1 MKTLKKA
8 TALFLSL
15 TVAAGVLAGCG
26 STTDQ
31 EADTATPETS
41 TTTPAQDTQTAESNV
56 DKALALINTFATGDT
71 ETAAQL
77 LDENYIQH
85 NLAYGTGEDAFLAS
99 VEGLA
104 AADAETTVENIRAFE
119 DGDYVFLQ
127 NVYNFAGAGE
137 QVAFDIFRFDE
148 DGEIAEHW
156 DVMETIADQS
166 TWQNDNGKF

>member
-56 DKALALINTFATGDT
+56 DKALALINTFATAT
-71 ETAAQL
+71 RRPPPSSWTRLHPTQL
-77 LDENYIQH
+77 
-85 NLAYGTGEDAFLAS
+85 
-99 VEGLA
+99 GL
-104 AADAETTVENIRAFE
+104 RHR
-119 DGDYVFLQ
+119 GGCLP
-127 NVYNFAGAGE
+127 GLG
-137 QVAFDIFRFDE
+137 R
-148 DGEIAEHW
+148 GP
-156 DVMETIADQS
+156 
-166 TWQNDNGKF
+166 GRR

>member
-77 LDENYIQH
+77 LDCLLY
-85 NLAYGTGEDAFLAS
+85 TS
-99 VEGLA
+99 RCV
-104 AADAETTVENIRAFE
+104 
-119 DGDYVFLQ
+119 
-127 NVYNFAGAGE
+127 
-137 QVAFDIFRFDE
+137 
-148 DGEIAEHW
+148 
-156 DVMETIADQS
+156 
-166 TWQNDNGKF
+166 